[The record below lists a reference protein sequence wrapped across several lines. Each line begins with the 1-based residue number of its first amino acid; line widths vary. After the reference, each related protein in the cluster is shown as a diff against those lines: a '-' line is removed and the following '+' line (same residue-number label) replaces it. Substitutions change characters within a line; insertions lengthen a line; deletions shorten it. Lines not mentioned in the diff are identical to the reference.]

1 MNYREDLVY
10 RHLEPALAFQLEL
23 NRLKNYDLRPVA
35 VSNHKMHLYF
45 ATAKQLQGDPND
57 HTDQP
62 SDYRFFIRSIIRHS
76 DFVTSEASFEFV
88 RNEGE
93 RLLLEALD
101 ELEVASTHPQAK
113 KTDGNHIFL
122 NFVPTVTMH
131 PHNIAKDIEEK
142 ILNRYA
148 HRLLK
153 LKVKF
158 AEISVT
164 AKTQPGGE
172 PEVFRICI
180 SNEAGYLLKIHIYKV
195 EEAPDTGVLKFFSFS
210 DSKSGFFE
218 HVSTESLVILCG

>member
-1 MNYREDLVY
+1 
-10 RHLEPALAFQLEL
+10 
-23 NRLKNYDLRPVA
+23 
-35 VSNHKMHLYF
+35 MHLYF
-45 ATAKQLQGDPND
+45 ATAKKLNMD
-57 HTDQP
+57 DQEQT

-101 ELEVASTHPQAK
+101 ELEVASTHPQFK

-131 PHNIAKDIEEK
+131 PFNIAKDIEEK

-164 AKTQPGGE
+164 CRPQPGSE
-172 PEVFRICI
+172 PGVFRICI

-195 EEAPDTGVLKFFSFS
+195 EEAPDTGILKFFSFS
-210 DSKSGFFE
+210 DTKSGFFE
-218 HVSTESLVILCG
+218 HVRYPL